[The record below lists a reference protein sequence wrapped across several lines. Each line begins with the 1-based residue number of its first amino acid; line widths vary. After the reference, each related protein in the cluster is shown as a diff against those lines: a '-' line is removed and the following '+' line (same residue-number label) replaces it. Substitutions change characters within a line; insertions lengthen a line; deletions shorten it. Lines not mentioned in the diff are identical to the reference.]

1 MITDQKKV
9 WLRPLPKIEKE
20 LELMKICVDSIH
32 TTNLMEKSATKEA
45 ILHHAS
51 NILLRYLQQL
61 DTLTTA
67 ERRVYS
73 ADVVNFEI
81 EE

>member
-1 MITDQKKV
+1 MNTEKKV

-20 LELMKICVDSIH
+20 LELMKICVDSIQ
-32 TTNLMEKSATKEA
+32 TSNLMEKSATKEA

-61 DTLTTA
+61 DTLTVA
-67 ERRVYS
+67 ERRPYS
-73 ADVVNFEI
+73 ADLVSFEI